1 MTLNIVLECLQMTKV
16 DVPRNCVAFFCSNA
30 CPGDIILKAQD
41 WANSRSPGS
50 RAVISGFHTPVERE
64 VLRLLIRNSAPVIYV
79 LARSIKGWRKP
90 RTIADAMSRGSV
102 VAVSPF
108 EAKQTRITAK
118 TAAIR
123 NDFIVSKADQVLIAH
138 ASNPGKTEALAR
150 SVIDQGKNLLTF
162 PSASNAHLIEM
173 GAVNV

>member
-1 MTLNIVLECLQMTKV
+1 MTNV
-16 DVPRNCVAFFCSNA
+16 DAPKNCVAFFCSNA

-41 WANSRSPGS
+41 WANSRSPKS
-50 RAVISGFHTPVERE
+50 PAVISGFHTPVEQE
-64 VLRLLIRNSAPVIYV
+64 VLRLLIRNSAPVVYV

-90 RTIADAMSRGSV
+90 RDITDAMSRGSV

-108 EAKQTRITAK
+108 EVKQTRTTAK
-118 TAAIR
+118 TAVIR

-138 ASNPGKTEALAR
+138 ASNSGKTEALAR

-162 PSASNAHLIEM
+162 PSVSNTHLIEM
-173 GAVNV
+173 GAVNI